1 MFFKFHHLILTESHQ
16 SHLNFVSKNN
26 PVKLSI
32 MPRTNWN
39 DKTKADLEA
48 EREHVHERITYCLDR
63 LADPQR
69 RYTAEDRTE
78 LLDRLEG
85 YVIRMMKLP
94 KPDDADLVNKQSDL
108 SDKFDALV
116 SYEIVE
122 GQKACT
128 MLRQIRNRHRIRVRR
143 QLQQTSS

>member
-1 MFFKFHHLILTESHQ
+1 
-16 SHLNFVSKNN
+16 
-26 PVKLSI
+26 
-32 MPRTNWN
+32 
-39 DKTKADLEA
+39 
-48 EREHVHERITYCLDR
+48 
-63 LADPQR
+63 
-69 RYTAEDRTE
+69 
-78 LLDRLEG
+78 
-85 YVIRMMKLP
+85 MMKLP